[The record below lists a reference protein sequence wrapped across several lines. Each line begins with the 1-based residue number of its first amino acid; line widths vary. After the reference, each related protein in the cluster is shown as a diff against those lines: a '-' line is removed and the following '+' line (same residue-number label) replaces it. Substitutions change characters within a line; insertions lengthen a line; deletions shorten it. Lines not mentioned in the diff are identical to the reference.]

1 MRKKFIRTFLLSLFS
16 LLFLIG
22 VVLLSIFQYGF
33 YNYKIST
40 VNIPSQKIDRNWEA
54 IFKRGKAIQVIAMNT
69 GYAVAQPHAR
79 PYLNPNTIPN
89 DYDISRMER
98 SPIYCY
104 AVRYPNKGDLLIDSG
119 LDQSFHI
126 HPPYGNLPLMLRL
139 YQIITRTTYHQKK
152 NQSLGYWLKH
162 YKLHPQKV
170 LLTHLHTDHICGLSE
185 LDRDIEVL
193 FGKKETDFL
202 YKAAAGKYL
211 KGKLHT
217 KTINFDKGISIY
229 PFSKVVDVSGDQTI
243 WAISSPG
250 HTVDHISYLIN
261 VKDHPVLFIGDLSV
275 SKYHLMNN
283 IESSSD
289 KGSEG
294 YRALQNSLNELKTLK
309 QMYPQVK
316 IYFSHSS
323 WTY

>member
-1 MRKKFIRTFLLSLFS
+1 MKKKTVKTLWFS
-16 LLFLIG
+16 LVSLLLIIG
-22 VVLLSIFQYGF
+22 VVLVSIFQYGF
-33 YNYKIST
+33 YNYKIES
-40 VNIPSQKIDRNWEA
+40 VNTTPQKLDRNWEA

-69 GYAVAQPHAR
+69 GYAVAQPHSC
-79 PYLNPNTIPN
+79 PYLNPNTIPK
-89 DYDISRMER
+89 DYDMSRVQR

-119 LDQSFHI
+119 LDQSFHT
-126 HPPYGNLPLMLRL
+126 HPPHGNLPLMLRL
-139 YQIITRTTYHQKK
+139 YQIVTRTSYRQKQ
-152 NQSLGYWLKH
+152 NQNLGYWLKH
-162 YKLHPQKV
+162 YKLHPRKV
-170 LLTHLHTDHICGLSE
+170 LLTHVHQDHFCGLSE
-185 LDRDIEVL
+185 LDRDVEVL
-193 FGKKETDFL
+193 FGKKETGFL

-211 KGKLHT
+211 KGKLHI
-217 KTINFDKGISIY
+217 KTINFDQGIPVY

-261 VKDHPVLFIGDLSV
+261 VKDHPVLLIGDLSV
-275 SKYHLMNN
+275 SKYHLINN
-283 IESSSD
+283 IEVSSD
-289 KGSEG
+289 KGPEG
-294 YRALQNSLNELKTLK
+294 YRALQKSLNELKTFK